1 MGFFEEFKRLE
12 KLCGEVMGDNHGVS
26 AYIDEMINLPQGTYL
41 VKDWDEDLKRLKHYR
56 WARNQIAHSPDCCE
70 ENMCNSEDIQWLIDF
85 YSRIMTQTDPLALY
99 RKATQPRSVSVSNKI
114 NKQPYLEQPYHEQT
128 SYNYNNQRTKR
139 TPRGCGIGLI
149 IVLVSVITFTV
160 WALLQVLK

>member
-41 VKDWDEDLKRLKHYR
+41 VEDWDEDLKRLKHYR
-56 WARNQIAHSPDCCE
+56 WVRNQIAHNPDCCE
-70 ENMCNSEDIQWLIDF
+70 DDMCDSEDIQWLIHF

-99 RKATQPRSVSVSNKI
+99 RNATQPSSKYVSKKTNQQLYP
-114 NKQPYLEQPYHEQT
+114 KQSYEEQSQYD
-128 SYNYNNQRTKR
+128 YNNKR
-139 TPRGCGIGLI
+139 VRRILCVCGICILI
-149 IVLVSVITFTV
+149 AIVFFVAILLNVFT
-160 WALLQVLK
+160 